1 VNGNFKEIPMTH
13 FRTLP
18 TLALATLAILP
29 LGTIGCSQGS
39 HSPTEPAPLT
49 ETSTLSAASANSLSS
64 VTAESHGADDTQPD
78 DNGGRNGNSGSGK
91 GGGKAPKA
99 PKAPR
104 GGQEFEGAVRSV
116 GAGSVTLASGV
127 RVTVNAQTQWV
138 ARGDLF
144 SLSQVSAS
152 LAARRSPR
160 VEGRGTRQ
168 SDGSILAA
176 SIKAEER

>member
-1 VNGNFKEIPMTH
+1 MTH

-39 HSPTEPAPLT
+39 HSPTEPEPLT
-49 ETSTLSAASANSLSS
+49 ESSTLSSASAGSLSAM
-64 VTAESHGADDTQPD
+64 TAESHGADDTGADDRGGSRQGKD
-78 DNGGRNGNSGSGK
+78 DNGGKGGK
-91 GGGKAPKA
+91 GGRAPKA
-99 PKAPR
+99 PKA
-104 GGQEFEGAVRSV
+104 GQEFEAAVRSV
-116 GAGSVTLASGV
+116 GAGSLTLANGLK
-127 RVTVNAQTQWV
+127 VTVNAQTQWV

-152 LAARRSPR
+152 LSAGRAPR

-168 SDGSILAA
+168 SNGSILAT
-176 SIKAEER
+176 SIKAEDNR